1 MTDNNLPYWMAFA
14 HARDFTTRRKMEFLL
29 QSVFEKYTI
38 QEALTRVRSNDK
50 LGFNFSEKEWNG
62 LKEAINELANYSFLA
77 ESIEDQGIVTMNI
90 LDRYVYPKTLKENLK
105 KEAPILIYAKG
116 NMDLLKKDSIAIVG
130 ARISKP
136 VSLEFTDNVARKAV
150 KKNHVVVSGFAKG
163 VDKKALD
170 AALEYK
176 GQSIIVLPQGIETYK
191 SKTYYRQIVS
201 GDVLVISIY
210 HPKAPWSVGL
220 AMDRNKIIYGLA
232 HHIYAAES
240 NNSGGTWE
248 GVQDGLKR
256 GRKVYVRQP
265 NHSEKNANDLLIQK
279 GATPV
284 DMQGNE
290 LEKITADLFHEPVSE
305 FKSSKE
311 VNLPEN
317 DFLDLLIRK
326 LQEMEGEGLTIM
338 QIIEMFKPDE
348 KLAVKLSTLL
358 NKSPY
363 FKKEKKGRFNYYK
376 LNNTKRGNM
385 LF

>member
-14 HARDFTTRRKMEFLL
+14 HARDFTTRRKMEFLI

-38 QEALTRVRSNDK
+38 HEALTRIRSNDK

-90 LDRYVYPKTLKENLK
+90 RDKYVYPTTLKENLRT
-105 KEAPILIYAKG
+105 EAPILIYAKG
-116 NMDLLKKDSIAIVG
+116 NMDLLKKDSVAIVG
-130 ARISKP
+130 ARLSKP
-136 VSLEFTDNVARKAV
+136 VSLEFTDNIARKAV
-150 KKNHVVVSGFAKG
+150 KNNHVVVSGFAKG

-191 SKTYYRQIVS
+191 SKTYYRQIVK

-220 AMDRNKIIYGLA
+220 AMDRNRIIYGLA

-265 NHSEKNANDLLIQK
+265 IHGEKNANDLLIQK

-290 LEKITADLFHEPVSE
+290 LETVPADLFHEPVLE
-305 FKSSKE
+305 FKSSKKDT
-311 VNLPEN
+311 LPEN
-317 DFLDLLIRK
+317 DFLGLLIRK
-326 LQEMEGEGLTIM
+326 LQEMEGEGLTAK
-338 QIIEMFKPDE
+338 QIREIFKPGE
-348 KLAVKLSTLL
+348 KLAGKLTTLL